1 VELALRGCDRLG
13 HVLQRVDWCMGWPF
27 VREPDECNV
36 WAGFFVRRVL
46 WLVFWADH
54 ALARETAIGGL
65 KAEGRNSRFR
75 SCLPWHESFR

>member
-1 VELALRGCDRLG
+1 
-13 HVLQRVDWCMGWPF
+13 MGWPF

-65 KAEGRNSRFR
+65 KAEGRKLSLSLLSALAREFPMTRNT
-75 SCLPWHESFR
+75 